1 LYTKLLSGGS
11 LLETQR
17 INLDNEPSPIRAVTQ
32 QLQQGTTLISR
43 YLIQGVLGVGGMGAV
58 YCARDLHFPNV
69 EKKVAVKEMVNSAH
83 DPVVKESIVHN
94 FEREANIL
102 ATLSHPAI
110 PRIYDYFTQDER
122 SYLILEF
129 IEGKD
134 LEAVLKESTGFFAES
149 QVIEWAIELCDVLS
163 YLHTHKPEPII
174 FRDIKPSNIMI
185 NPSQHV
191 VLIDFGI
198 AKPFQAGPKGT
209 MIGTEGYS
217 PPEQYR
223 GEASPL
229 ADIYALGATLHHL
242 LTRKDP
248 RLEAPFSFGERPIR
262 QINPSVSI
270 ELETVIYTAVH
281 YNPENRFK
289 SAAAMKEALLG
300 VATQTGLLP
309 RISVEATSSTQLD
322 NSTKLLWTFE
332 SEDEIRGA
340 PALVGDALL
349 IGSYD
354 NNCYAMNAASG
365 QFIWKYPADAG
376 VVSRPAVYEGNV
388 YLGSIDNRLHVIAL
402 RNGKL
407 SWTYPT
413 DRPIHSSASIAE
425 GHVFIGSDDGYLHA
439 INAFTGRRAWRFE
452 AGSPV
457 RSTPLVQHET
467 VYFGSENGDFFV
479 LDLSGSLR
487 WRFRSK
493 RAITSSAIIA
503 QGMVYFGSVDWTLY
517 ALDMKTGWVVW
528 RFRTDKATISS
539 PCVADN
545 YVFTGSTDGN
555 IYCLDMRNGKKVWQF
570 TTDHQVTGSPVV
582 YKDSLYCGSVDGC
595 LYCLEYRTGRLRWKY
610 RTEGPITGTPVA
622 GNDIVYIGSLDHRV
636 YALAA

>member
-1 LYTKLLSGGS
+1 M
-11 LLETQR
+11 
-17 INLDNEPSPIRAVTQ
+17 
-32 QLQQGTTLISR
+32 
-43 YLIQGVLGVGGMGAV
+43 GGMGAV
-58 YCARDLHFPNV
+58 YRARDLHFPNV
-69 EKKVAVKEMVNSAH
+69 EKKVAVKEMVNSAR
-83 DPVVKESIVHN
+83 DPVVRDSIIHN

-110 PRIYDYFTQDER
+110 PRIYDYFSQDER

-134 LEAVLKESTGFFAES
+134 LEAVLRESTGFFAES
-149 QVIEWAIELCDVLS
+149 QVIEWAIELCDVLD
-163 YLHTHKPEPII
+163 YLHTHKPDPII

-185 NPSQHV
+185 NPSQHI
-191 VLIDFGI
+191 VLVDFGI

-248 RLEAPFSFGERPIR
+248 RLEAPFSFGERPVR
-262 QINPSVSI
+262 QINPSVSVD
-270 ELETVIYTAVH
+270 LETVIYTAVH

-289 SAAAMKEALLG
+289 SAAEMKEALLG
-300 VATQTGLLP
+300 VATKTGLLP
-309 RISVEATSSTQLD
+309 RISVEATSSTHVD
-322 NSTKLLWTFE
+322 NSTKSLWTFE
-332 SEDEIRGA
+332 CEDEVRGGLT
-340 PALVGDALL
+340 LVGDAIL

-354 NNCYAMNAASG
+354 NNLYALNAASG
-365 QFIWKYPADAG
+365 QFIWKYATDGG
-376 VVSRPAVYEGNV
+376 VVSKPAVYENNV
-388 YLGSIDNRLHVIAL
+388 YLGSIDNRLHVISL

-413 DRPIHSSASIAE
+413 DRSIHSSPSVAE

-452 AGSPV
+452 AGAPV
-457 RSTPLVQHET
+457 RSTPLIMQESVF
-467 VYFGSENGDFFV
+467 FGSENGDFFV
-479 LDLSGSLR
+479 LDLGGSLH
-487 WRFRSK
+487 WRHRCR
-493 RAITSSAIIA
+493 RAITSSAVSA

-517 ALDMKTGWVVW
+517 ALDMKSGWVVW
-528 RFRTDKATISS
+528 RFRTEKATIST

-545 YVFTGSTDGN
+545 FVFTGSTDGN
-555 IYCLDMRNGKKVWQF
+555 IYCLDMRNGKMLWQF
-570 TTDHQVTGSPVV
+570 STDHQVTGSPIV

-610 RTEGPITGTPVA
+610 RTDGPITGTPIA
-622 GNDIVYIGSLDHRV
+622 ANDIVYVGSLDHRV